1 MTAAR
6 FGDRF
11 VGDGHAKLF
20 VQFPSGTKFKG
31 VDVGVADAVVNVE
44 REEKVEE
51 VDADAEGEERV
62 GEVDADVKGEKDI

>member
-6 FGDRF
+6 FGDLF
-11 VGDGHAKLF
+11 VAHGYAKLF

-31 VDVGVADAVVNVE
+31 GDVGVEDAVVNVE

-51 VDADAEGEERV
+51 VDADAEVDEKVEA
-62 GEVDADVKGEKDI
+62 VDADVKGEKDI